1 MNIRQR
7 LLVGGV
13 LLFLVTTAWAG
24 SGTGGFTLVD
34 PQGDDHGDGT
44 LVYPAR
50 PDMQPGDLDL
60 LELKAEP
67 GDEGTWF
74 TATFAR
80 NIHPPGPEPVDA
92 VGTTMEGVAKLGFYT
107 FNIDIYID
115 TDRIAGSGR
124 LTTLPGRKATIDPAT
139 AWEKVV
145 CLTPRPEEANVLL
158 KRELT
163 TIAKSDARKNKPH
176 VDDEDLALA
185 REFARGNLE
194 NQFFFP
200 KRVQVNGRKIRFFVP
215 NSFLSGSAKPE
226 WAYSV
231 AVSGAEVVG
240 KLDTT
245 RLLGKQDEEGPGL
258 MIIPVG
264 TGISKGHFAGRED
277 DELQPPLV
285 DIIAPDGAKQEDV
298 LKDYDLRI
306 GKKVKLTGVVPAAK
320 K

>member
-1 MNIRQR
+1 MNIRQG
-7 LLVGGV
+7 LLIGGV
-13 LLFLVTTAWAG
+13 ILLLGATAWAG
-24 SGTGGFTLVD
+24 SGTSGFILVD

-44 LVYPAR
+44 LSYPAR

-67 GDEGTWF
+67 SDDGTWF
-74 TATFAR
+74 MATFAR
-80 NIHPPGPEPVDA
+80 NIRPPGPEPVDA

-115 TDRIAGSGR
+115 TDRIAGSGK
-124 LTTLPGRKATIDPAT
+124 LSTLPGRKATIDPAT
-139 AWEKVV
+139 AWEKVI
-145 CLTPRPEEANVLL
+145 CLTPRPDEASVLL

-163 TIAKSDARKNKPH
+163 TIAKGDARKNKPH

-185 REFARGNLE
+185 REFARGSLE
-194 NQFFFP
+194 SQFFFP

-215 NSFLSGSAKPE
+215 NSFLSGPARPE
-226 WAYSV
+226 WAYTV
-231 AVSGAEVVG
+231 AVTGAEVVG

-258 MIIPVG
+258 LVIPVG
-264 TGISKGHFAGRED
+264 TGISKDHFAGRED

-285 DIIAPDGAKQEDV
+285 DIIVPAGARQEDV

-306 GKKVKLTGVVPAAK
+306 GRKVKLMGVVPTPK